1 MLGPEVQGQPR
12 PLRTGQPWLLRKEG
26 QVTAHDDASSFA
38 RFCGETGAL
47 PDDLTDAET
56 FMHDEEDLWGYD
68 IEPFEDEYPEVD
80 AW

>member
-1 MLGPEVQGQPR
+1 M
-12 PLRTGQPWLLRKEG
+12 
-26 QVTAHDDASSFA
+26 TAHDDAM
-38 RFCGETGAL
+38 